1 MNTIIEAPMKK
12 IPPILIRAKYK
23 SVGSPFFTE
32 KNILDLPK
40 NFWLKQHRET
50 KHKQNNKPDTIHRDP
65 LHNFK
70 SISLFALPNFFASIH
85 AL

>member
-32 KNILDLPK
+32 KIFSIFQRTSGLNSI
-40 NFWLKQHRET
+40 E
-50 KHKQNNKPDTIHRDP
+50 KPSTSKTTSQIPSIVNP

-70 SISLFALPNFFASIH
+70 LISLFALPNFFASIH